1 MLKINRVDSK
11 VDYDELY
18 DVLVDGLVVMKVG
31 NNAIGQADIKSGKH
45 VLQVKSKD
53 YVSNK
58 IKFNIGD
65 GEILEYLVEP
75 DYLDNKFSKF
85 ITKTLYGK
93 VGIKITLKSDI
104 YI

>member
-1 MLKINRVDSK
+1 MTYLLTNTI
-11 VDYDELY
+11 DYDELY
-18 DVLVDGLVVMKVG
+18 DVLVDDLVIMKVG

-75 DYLDNKFSKF
+75 DYLDNKFSKVVSHF
-85 ITKTLYGK
+85 FASSFKPLMIPSAGF
-93 VGIKITLKSDI
+93 S
-104 YI
+104 

>member
-18 DVLVDGLVVMKVG
+18 DVLVDNSVIMKVG
-31 NNAIGQADIKSGKH
+31 NNAMGQADIKSGKH
-45 VLQVKSKD
+45 VLQVKSKE

-75 DYLDNKFSKF
+75 DYLDNKFSRF